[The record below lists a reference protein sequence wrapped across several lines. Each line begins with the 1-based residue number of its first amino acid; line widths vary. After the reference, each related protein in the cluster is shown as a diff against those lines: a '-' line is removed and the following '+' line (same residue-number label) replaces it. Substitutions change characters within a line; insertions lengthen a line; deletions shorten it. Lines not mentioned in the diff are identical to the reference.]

1 MRVGFLSSSNYFS
14 KDAFSGILYSMH
26 AALRR
31 RGIEVVD
38 LGWPIRPGLRAKI
51 RRRLRRG
58 LSLDLTRPTFPTER
72 SRFAQ
77 QVRRQLTK
85 TPCDVLF
92 APVGSAEIDAV
103 TGPEPVVYNS
113 DATFELLSAHYDL
126 NLTDAQRSECDR
138 LEQAAISRARH
149 IVYSSTWAADSA
161 VKRYGAHPERVSVI
175 QFGANM
181 EVVPPGESVLGRCDD
196 RKCRLLFVGRD
207 FKRKGGSYALEA
219 LEALRRRGVDAHL
232 VILGSVPPTAP
243 SSNEVEV
250 IPYLDKN
257 NPADV
262 RRIYDLYMGS
272 HYLLFPTRADCS
284 PIALCE
290 AAAFGLPVVSS
301 QVGGI
306 ASIVSEGENGFLLP
320 LDADANAYADRI
332 ESSFADRERY
342 RQLVLSSR
350 SRYDALLNWD
360 RWAERLEPVLRQAA
374 ST

>member
-1 MRVGFLSSSNYFS
+1 
-14 KDAFSGILYSMH
+14 
-26 AALRR
+26 
-31 RGIEVVD
+31 
-38 LGWPIRPGLRAKI
+38 
-51 RRRLRRG
+51 
-58 LSLDLTRPTFPTER
+58 
-72 SRFAQ
+72 
-77 QVRRQLTK
+77 
-85 TPCDVLF
+85 
-92 APVGSAEIDAV
+92 
-103 TGPEPVVYNS
+103 
-113 DATFELLSAHYDL
+113 
-126 NLTDAQRSECDR
+126 
-138 LEQAAISRARH
+138 
-149 IVYSSTWAADSA
+149 
-161 VKRYGAHPERVSVI
+161 VI

-181 EVVPPGESVLGRCDD
+181 EVVPPGESVLGRCED

-243 SSNEVEV
+243 SSDQVEV

-342 RQLVLSSR
+342 RQLVQSSR
-350 SRYDALLNWD
+350 ARYDALLNWD